1 MLTIV
6 DAPSKQFSA
15 QRMGLDR
22 TMGSVLND
30 LGAEAESLKRP
41 ESTTLDTQTKQVH
54 PLDATQRGDCTNLSV
69 GSSDNSEPHGS
80 RIVRVT
86 AHETRQVVMTRGA
99 TTRVGVALDFGIL
112 SVSLSVSVPAFSVPA
127 CVASL
132 SGRATA
138 CLLLLLICAWLVTP

>member
-1 MLTIV
+1 
-6 DAPSKQFSA
+6 
-15 QRMGLDR
+15 MGLDR

-80 RIVRVT
+80 RIVRV
-86 AHETRQVVMTRGA
+86 AANETRQVVMTRGA
-99 TTRVGVALDFGIL
+99 MTRVGVALDIGIL
-112 SVSLSVSVPAFSVPA
+112 AVSLSVPAFSNPA
-127 CVASL
+127 YVTSL

-138 CLLLLLICAWLVTP
+138 CLFLLLICAWLVTP